1 MEEANAFLSE
11 KLGVPFIHILDEVDG
26 ETVQMKGHIISVED
40 NIVSLEYDN
49 KGVFPMTVEDVLSD
63 YIGRFLS
70 FEDDEVED

>member
-40 NIVSLEYDN
+40 NIVSLEYEGCLPNDCRRC
-49 KGVFPMTVEDVLSD
+49 VE
-63 YIGRFLS
+63 
-70 FEDDEVED
+70 